1 MRELPRTAPHE
12 GLWVVYALRAAFA
25 GTGSSSMPLVKL
37 IPRVDV
43 INTFRVVAGHFEC
56 FRVVSRSQI
65 QRFRSSARGFDSRQL
80 HRRAVEMRPFF
91 FGGLYDHRAAGLSN
105 RRSAK
110 PDPGGRLSVK
120 MQICVIQRKHGHEL
134 AWAS

>member
-25 GTGSSSMPLVKL
+25 GTDSSSMPLVNL

-43 INTFRVVAGHFEC
+43 INTFRVFAGHFEC

-65 QRFRSSARGFDSRQL
+65 QRFRSSARFLKGVRFPAAPQKG
-80 HRRAVEMRPFF
+80 RR
-91 FGGLYDHRAAGLSN
+91 DAALLLW
-105 RRSAK
+105 RS
-110 PDPGGRLSVK
+110 V
-120 MQICVIQRKHGHEL
+120 
-134 AWAS
+134 

>member
-25 GTGSSSMPLVKL
+25 GTDSSSMPLVKL

-43 INTFRVVAGHFEC
+43 INTFRVFAGHFEC

-65 QRFRSSARGFDSRQL
+65 QRFRSSFLKERGRSRPRL
-80 HRRAVEMRPFF
+80 VVFFACLRA
-91 FGGLYDHRAAGLSN
+91 S
-105 RRSAK
+105 
-110 PDPGGRLSVK
+110 
-120 MQICVIQRKHGHEL
+120 
-134 AWAS
+134 

>member
-1 MRELPRTAPHE
+1 
-12 GLWVVYALRAAFA
+12 
-25 GTGSSSMPLVKL
+25 
-37 IPRVDV
+37 
-43 INTFRVVAGHFEC
+43 
-56 FRVVSRSQI
+56 
-65 QRFRSSARGFDSRQL
+65 
-80 HRRAVEMRPFF
+80 MRPFF

-134 AWAS
+134 AWPVDAKSSGLRSDHVALQQASGSG